1 MVIDKIVRTLH
12 NLYLV
17 KFLLGEPDIILRFLC
32 RCWLVAQL
40 VPALG
45 EDFPPRHH
53 PREFK
58 FSRCEPNS
66 LPLTLSLTL
75 LWPFTLS
82 LSLQNI
88 ALFQIRSGCQ
98 LSLRRPLAYSSTSPH
113 PDYSALT
120 KLLSAH
126 SCAQCARC
134 SAVQCGAQCRATVQ
148 CRATRMRKAQRGHAA
163 TYRRRL
169 GKAGM
174 QPTHRE
180 RNSMTPTL

>member
-1 MVIDKIVRTLH
+1 MSEDIVNTLF
-12 NLYLV
+12 NVYLV
-17 KFLLGEPDIILRFLC
+17 KFLLGEPDIILWLLC
-32 RCWLVAQL
+32 RRWLVAQL

-53 PREFK
+53 PRELE
-58 FSRCEPNS
+58 FSRCSPT
-66 LPLTLSLTL
+66 LTPSLTL
-75 LWPFTLS
+75 HCPFTLS

-98 LSLRRPLAYSSTSPH
+98 VSLRRPLADSSTSPH

-134 SAVQCGAQCRATVQ
+134 SAVQCGVQCRTTLQCRA
-148 CRATRMRKAQRGHAA
+148 ARMRRAPRGHAA

-169 GKAGM
+169 GKTGM
-174 QPTHRE
+174 QPTLLE
-180 RNSMTPTL
+180 RNSLTHAL